1 MKRTNFLFLISIV
14 LIFIGYSKV
23 ANAVME
29 TACIT
34 TVASPENDCRSS
46 AYMLSDGEIPAG
58 CKKASGCTT
67 VSGGTAVWCSGC
79 NSGYYYNQNTRIC
92 NVLNNCATHDGSCG
106 CKTCNSGY
114 VVSNYNCVKDTSGSG
129 SGSGTSTNTCG
140 TKTTYS
146 TQSTCN
152 TNCSNGTCKTCTN
165 SSGLTKYYCM
175 ETRIFEPID
184 GGSTSCSLPY
194 IGIPGG
200 TICSYTGLVNSMSG
214 SSCCLCNQP
223 TCCGIAF
230 GTGCNS
236 CEAGYCQGCSP
247 GNKYISSSKTCE
259 KCPAGTYAASGATY
273 CSTCQKGTYS
283 TGGASSCTP
292 CPSGQTTD
300 STGATSAS
308 QCHDLVCKVSNC
320 ASCVSGSENSCQS
333 CNSGYYKYEAG
344 SSSSGTLWGCKSC
357 SDITVT
363 NGQCMYCTSSTCSS
377 IKCNPGYISGSSGTF
392 CQACPAGTKEVNGSC
407 VDCPV
412 GTYNSIPGNTT
423 CGSCPGGYT
432 TSGTGATSESACY
445 KIGTY
450 YCLPYYNT
458 STRDCATWNRNMP
471 GCAVDWQ
478 EKTSGCVNYPSG
490 GCLCDGGAKPGYYW
504 PSGQATNPIAC
515 PEGHYCTG
523 GYDAPKPCPKGQYAG
538 IGQSTCSFCPKAHY
552 ADTEGSATCKACSTD
567 QTTDST
573 GSTSSSQCHVCPS
586 GTSLSGTECLSIS
599 CKKGYYYDSEFG
611 GCVICPKG
619 TYQFEEGATMCIDCP
634 TGTYNDKTGATSRLD
649 CIACPK
655 GTASPLFQG
664 QSPEACK
671 ACKAGYYS
679 DKEGAASCEIC
690 PTGKYS
696 SGEKSTSCSACPTG
710 WTTLGAGA
718 TSSGE
723 CTEPTK
729 TCNDGDYYEGGDCHA
744 CPAGTYA
751 KSGDTSCTKCPKN
764 TYSDADGA
772 AECTPC
778 PSGQF
783 TNTIGSTSASACLI
797 TIDLCKPETQYYD
810 ATLGTCVDCAAP
822 DNATCS
828 ACSQTDGCT
837 IKCKKGY
844 YWNPNSQK
852 CEIFN
857 CPTGTHPTDNFCCKI
872 DG

>member
-1 MKRTNFLFLISIV
+1 MKMKKLLIVILGICLYSNIV
-14 LIFIGYSKV
+14 YAK
-23 ANAVME
+23 AK
-29 TACIT
+29 C
-34 TVASPENDCRSS
+34 
-46 AYMLSDGEIPAG
+46 PAG
-58 CKKASGCTT
+58 ISQAECCM
-67 VSGGTAVWCSGC
+67 
-79 NSGYYYNQNTRIC
+79 
-92 NVLNNCATHDGSCG
+92 
-106 CKTCNSGY
+106 
-114 VVSNYNCVKDTSGSG
+114 KDTSSPEMY
-129 SGSGTSTNTCG
+129 SSNSECMSNCG
-140 TKTTYS
+140 
-146 TQSTCN
+146 
-152 TNCSNGTCKTCTN
+152 NGICKEGYYAGC
-165 SSGLTKYYCM
+165 YYCSA
-175 ETRIFEPID
+175 EQLDKP
-184 GGSTSCSLPY
+184 GLNPNGSCDLPY
-194 IGIPGG
+194 IGIPSG
-200 TICSYTGLVNSMSG
+200 TKCAYDGMTIYSG

-230 GTGCNS
+230 GTGCAS
-236 CEAGYCQGCSP
+236 CSAGYCESCGGGYKYYAHSCTKCS
-247 GNKYISSSKTCE
+247 
-259 KCPAGTYAASGATY
+259 AGTFAKAGATS
-273 CSTCQKGTYS
+273 CSTCPKGTYS
-283 TGGASSCTP
+283 SDGASECTP
-292 CPSGQTTD
+292 CPTGQTTN
-300 STGATSAS
+300 STGSTSS
-308 QCHDLVCKVSNC
+308 SDCHPITCEVANC
-320 ASCVSGSENSCQS
+320 SLCETGMSNSCTT
-333 CNSGYYKYEAG
+333 CNSNYYKYASG
-344 SSSSGTLWGCKSC
+344 SSSSGSAGFLW
-357 SDITVT
+357 
-363 NGQCMYCTSSTCSS
+363 
-377 IKCNPGYISGSSGTF
+377 KCNACSEIVVSNGTCMACSTTGSCTNVKCNAGYIANGTS
-392 CQACPAGTKEVNGSC
+392 CQACPPGKKEVNGNC
-407 VDCPV
+407 QACEV
-412 GTYNSIPGNTT
+412 GTYQSNPGSTF
-423 CGSCPGGYT
+423 CASCPSGYT
-432 TSGTGATSESACY
+432 TSSTGSTSESACY

-504 PSGQATNPIAC
+504 PSGNTTNPIAC

-523 GYDAPKPCPKGQYAG
+523 GYNAPKPCPKGQYAG

-552 ADTEGSATCKACSTD
+552 SDTEGSATCKACSTD

-599 CKKGYYYDSEFG
+599 CKKGYYYDSDFG

-619 TYQFEEGATMCIDCP
+619 TYQFEEGATMCIECP
-634 TGTYNDKTGATSRLD
+634 EGTYNDKTGATSRLD

-655 GTASPLFQG
+655 GTASPLVQG
-664 QSPEACK
+664 QTSAVCV

-797 TIDLCKPETQYYD
+797 TSDLCKTETQYYD
-810 ATLGTCVDCAAP
+810 ATLGTCVDCATP